1 MMSKKESKG
10 KKLTDDQK
18 EANRSVFSFRVL
30 QNMQLICKK
39 ISQQS
44 KVVTDATSLVLKI
57 W

>member
-1 MMSKKESKG
+1 MSKKESKG